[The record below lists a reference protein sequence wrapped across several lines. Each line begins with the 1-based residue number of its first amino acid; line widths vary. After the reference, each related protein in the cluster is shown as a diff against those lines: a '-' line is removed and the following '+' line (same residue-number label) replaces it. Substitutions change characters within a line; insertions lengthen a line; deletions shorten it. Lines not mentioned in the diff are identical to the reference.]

1 MMDSVGCALMDSEN
15 TSNTASKEDEV
26 GQKLVG
32 LEMKISF
39 VEDFLEKIQDV
50 CVEHTKEIQSL
61 KAENTI
67 LKLKIAQIE
76 ETLAPDVPSQKP
88 PHY

>member
-1 MMDSVGCALMDSEN
+1 MDSEN
-15 TSNTASKEDEV
+15 TSNTAGKEAEIE
-26 GQKLVG
+26 QKIMG

-39 VEDFLEKIQDV
+39 VEDFLQKIQEV

-67 LKLKIAQIE
+67 LKLKVAQIE
-76 ETLAPDVPSQKP
+76 ETLAPDIPSKKP

>member
-1 MMDSVGCALMDSEN
+1 MDSEN
-15 TSNTASKEDEV
+15 TNNMVDKASEV
-26 GQKLVG
+26 EQKLIG

-76 ETLAPDVPSQKP
+76 DVLAPEIPSQRP